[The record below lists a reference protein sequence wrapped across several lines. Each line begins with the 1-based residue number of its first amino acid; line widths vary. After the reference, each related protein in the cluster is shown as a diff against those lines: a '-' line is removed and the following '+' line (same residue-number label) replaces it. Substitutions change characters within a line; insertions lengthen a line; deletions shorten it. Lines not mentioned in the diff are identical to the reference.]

1 MTSEDLHA
9 TIEQVGDRFDL
20 GDYEIDAYLTVLEH
34 GDLTASQIAD
44 RTDIPQP
51 RVYDTV
57 RSLSDR
63 GLVEL
68 RESRPM
74 KVIAVDPD
82 EAFSGIQSSL
92 SNMVSELEARYTAPA
107 RDTEAVSLVKSR
119 STILRYLEDVI
130 EEAEFELALS
140 LTPDLL
146 ERFEDDLSA
155 ALDDGVSIEL
165 LVTPASEAPDPAD
178 FDYLDVATTARARRG
193 ITTPVIAVADG
204 EYSIYATQD
213 ALRDDEDRYGVIF
226 NRSALGFLVSGFFG
240 TVLWTTAE
248 RTLAANGE
256 DRPFP
261 RRYSSIRRCVKELQE
276 LDGDFYATIEG
287 RDIETGSSRIVV
299 CEVVGLSFEGGDA
312 LATVEQYDGPFDVV
326 LVDIE
331 KSQYPDAFDAVRE
344 KVAPGGVVVADNAM
358 TADPIAFDELLAIE
372 EGENPADVNA
382 ATRGV
387 ADYLERV
394 RAAPE
399 FETAVMP
406 VGQGIAVSHRSSH

>member
-1 MTSEDLHA
+1 MSSDDLYA
-9 TIEQVGDRFDL
+9 TMEKVGDRFDL
-20 GDYEIDAYLTVLEH
+20 GEYEIDAYLTVLEH

-92 SNMVSELEARYTAPA
+92 MDMVSELEARYTAPA
-107 RDTEAVSLVKSR
+107 RETEAVSLVKSR
-119 STILRYLEDVI
+119 STILRYLEEVI
-130 EEAEFELALS
+130 AEAEFELALS

-146 ERFEDDLSA
+146 ERFSDELSA
-155 ALDDGVSIEL
+155 AIDEGVSVEL
-165 LVTPASEAPDPAD
+165 LVTPASEAPDPAE

-248 RTLAANGE
+248 RTLSTDGE

-261 RRYSSIRRCVKELQE
+261 RRYASIRRCVKELQE

-287 RDIETGSSRIVV
+287 RDIETGSSRIVEG
-299 CEVVGLSFEGGDA
+299 EVVGFSFEAGERVAGMK
-312 LATVEQYDGPFDVV
+312 
-326 LVDIE
+326 IE
-331 KSQYPDAFDAVRE
+331 TAD
-344 KVAPGGVVVADNAM
+344 GVVTVGGQVAALEDVEAHEIRIGRNS
-358 TADPIAFDELLAIE
+358 P
-372 EGENPADVNA
+372 PA
-382 ATRGV
+382 R
-387 ADYLERV
+387 
-394 RAAPE
+394 
-399 FETAVMP
+399 
-406 VGQGIAVSHRSSH
+406 

>member
-1 MTSEDLHA
+1 MTSDDLHA
-9 TIEQVGDRFDL
+9 TIERVGERFDL
-20 GDYEIDAYLTVLEH
+20 GEYEIDAYLTVLEH

-44 RTDIPQP
+44 WTDIPQP

-82 EAFSGIQSSL
+82 EAFSGVQSSL
-92 SNMVSELEARYTAPA
+92 SEMVSELEARYTAPA

-119 STILRYLEDVI
+119 STILRYFEDVI
-130 EEAEFELALS
+130 EAAEFELALS

-146 ERFEDDLSA
+146 ARFEDRLADAVDS
-155 ALDDGVSIEL
+155 GVSVEL
-165 LVTPASEAPDPAD
+165 LVTPASEAPDPD
-178 FDYLDVATTARARRG
+178 EYEYLDVATTARARRG
-193 ITTPVIAVADG
+193 ITTPVVAVADG

-248 RTLAANGE
+248 RTLAADGE

-261 RRYSSIRRCVKELQE
+261 RRYASIRRCVKELQA
-276 LDGDFYATIEG
+276 LGGDFYATIEG
-287 RDIETGSSRIVV
+287 RDIETGSTRVIEG
-299 CEVVGLSFEGGDA
+299 EVVGFSFEGGERVA
-312 LATVEQYDGPFDVV
+312 GMTVETDAGEVTVGGQVAAIEDIEAHEIMIGRDGP
-326 LVDIE
+326 
-331 KSQYPDAFDAVRE
+331 P
-344 KVAPGGVVVADNAM
+344 
-358 TADPIAFDELLAIE
+358 
-372 EGENPADVNA
+372 
-382 ATRGV
+382 
-387 ADYLERV
+387 ER
-394 RAAPE
+394 
-399 FETAVMP
+399 
-406 VGQGIAVSHRSSH
+406 